1 MQAHYVLQAM
11 VDGIWERS
19 RDKVRRR
26 RSSSVPPVILEARR
40 GRVAVLEGKV
50 APVVLV
56 LGVHR
61 NLLRDAGLTAAG
73 DWHRR
78 GGRREE
84 QRGLGR
90 RRIVFDRDLAD
101 ARTGRGRR
109 RRPLLEPEL
118 RELAGLEACVSRV
131 LSATFDAARP
141 VAWWLGRVHAIEL

>member
-1 MQAHYVLQAM
+1 MCCKR
-11 VDGIWERS
+11 WWP
-19 RDKVRRR
+19 RDKSEEGSR

-40 GRVAVLEGKV
+40 GRVAVLEGEV

-61 NLLRDAGLTAAG
+61 NLHRDAGLAAAG
-73 DWHRR
+73 DRHRR

-101 ARTGRGRR
+101 ARTGRGGR

-141 VAWWLGRVHAIEL
+141 VAWWLGRLLVEL